1 VFSLLFVI
9 HPIVDGGTE
18 FVVLLAAVAGDE
30 SVFDYILL
38 VAMTCCNLPWVPF
51 GSWYCCRN

>member
-1 VFSLLFVI
+1 MVMVFSLLFVI

-30 SVFDYILL
+30 LVFDVEILAA
-38 VAMTCCNLPWVPF
+38 VDVV
-51 GSWYCCRN
+51 